1 MEHLPQPSN
10 PILPQI
16 IVPYYC
22 KDEHIFQADDGFTSF
37 PERHS
42 WNKQKLR
49 NLEMEGKAAEQ
60 VLSILQSWLFFGVL
74 KSVINIPF
82 DSSDFVAAEPPLQ
95 RCIITTRSLPELVTK
110 WRAVVLPSEVETAG
124 WTPEQ
129 KTERYRS
136 MIQEAQRIRLIFEE
150 ANMALVSISYAAAR
164 DPIVPQELLLS
175 IEVLLSSLSNSA
187 IFMYGLDNI
196 VSVGS
201 AASIDFE
208 RLGMFAGWCPFILR
222 RMEAVV
228 NSSALY
234 YAGRAAHFSVPRL
247 HGGCT
252 AHRCQSE
259 RVESSKYHIIH
270 CCEENECEFKG
281 PMSARVSSI
290 LDNDDY
296 PILLLDEGSDGS
308 ISLDVIAAKEA
319 PPYVTIS
326 HVWAHGLGNPRE
338 NSMPVCQLRRLRRL
352 VQDCL
357 PQQRVALWIDTLLCP
372 VEGKYCD
379 LAIAKMVPTYRDAQ
393 IVLVLDEGISQASRT
408 LPPLEILLHVAS
420 SMWMQ
425 RLWTLQEGALN
436 RKVILQLS
444 DGQRDYDEILR
455 AVGDNS
461 LVQTCFE
468 TVSREFLNACQT
480 LRLNGIPERP
490 GQNLDFGMW
499 INMLQYR
506 KTSELRDE
514 SLCLATLLGH
524 NLATIVALT
533 PEERLARIYEV
544 QRIFPWNLI
553 FLTHPKMVKDGMK
566 WAPQTYLESSEGY
579 GGTLISAPSHFKA
592 CYLPD
597 FGLVVDLP
605 SFGFRREG
613 RVTMP
618 MMFQDPG
625 TRFVYIVASASSEQ
639 EAEYSPA
646 SLSYWTG
653 EFSLVFQARRNNTSG
668 RSVVAIL
675 MACAEVVQ
683 PTPEMSTA
691 LAGLEDPSQSFQIMH
706 YVQPV
711 IVGSEPRF
719 GRVPHTD
726 DVCHIIESTMPVKR
740 ICVA

>member
-10 PILPQI
+10 PILPQVT
-16 IVPYYC
+16 VPYYC
-22 KDEHIFQADDGFTSF
+22 RDEDIFQADDDFSSF

-49 NLEMEGKAAEQ
+49 NLEFEDKGVDQ
-60 VLSILQSWLFFGVL
+60 VWSILQSWLFFGVL
-74 KSVINIPF
+74 RSVISIPF
-82 DSSDFVAAEPPLQ
+82 DIADFISTDAPSQ
-95 RCIITTRSLPELVTK
+95 RRIITTRSLPELVTK
-110 WRAVVLPSEVETAG
+110 WRASVVPTDLEIAG

-129 KTERYRS
+129 KAERYRT
-136 MIQEAQRIRLIFEE
+136 MMQEAQRIGQIFEE
-150 ANMALVSISYAAAR
+150 ANMALVAISFAAAKN
-164 DPIVPQELLLS
+164 PTVPQELLLS

-187 IFMYGLDNI
+187 VFMYGLDHV

-201 AASIDFE
+201 AAAIDFQ
-208 RLGMFAGWCPFILR
+208 RLGMFADWCPFILR
-222 RMEAVV
+222 RMSAVV

-234 YAGRAAHFSVPRL
+234 YAGRAAHFTVPRL

-252 AHRCQSE
+252 EYRCQSE
-259 RVESSKYHIIH
+259 RVVPSKYHIIH
-270 CCEENECEFKG
+270 CCEGSDCDFKG
-281 PMSARVSSI
+281 PIFDRITSI

-296 PILLLDEGSDGS
+296 PILLLDEGLDGC
-308 ISLDVIAAKEA
+308 ISLDVVAAKEA
-319 PPYVTIS
+319 PPYVVIS

-338 NSMPVCQLRRLRRL
+338 NSMLTCQLRRLRRL

-372 VEGKYCD
+372 VDGKYCD

-393 IVLVLDEGISQASRT
+393 MVLVLDEGISQASRT
-408 LPPLEILLHVAS
+408 LPAVEILLHVAY

-455 AVGDNS
+455 AVGDHH
-461 LVQTCFE
+461 LIQTCFE
-468 TVSREFLNACQT
+468 TVSRELLNACQT
-480 LRLNGIPERP
+480 LRLNGIPESP
-490 GQNLDFGMW
+490 GENLDFGMW

-524 NLATIVALT
+524 DLATIVGLT
-533 PEERLARIYEV
+533 PEKRLAKIYEG
-544 QRIFPWNLI
+544 QRIFPWNVI
-553 FLTHPKMVKDGMK
+553 FSTHPRMVEDGMK
-566 WAPQTYLESSEGY
+566 WAPQTYLESSAGY

-597 FGLVVDLP
+597 IGLVVDLP
-605 SFGFRREG
+605 TFHFRREG
-613 RVTMP
+613 KVTIP
-618 MMFQDPG
+618 MMFQDPN
-625 TRFVYIVASASSEQ
+625 TAYVYIVASASSEY
-639 EAEYSPA
+639 EVEYNPA
-646 SLSYWTG
+646 SLSHWTG
-653 EFSLVFQARRNNTSG
+653 EFCLAFEVRSNNSSG
-668 RSVVAIL
+668 RSVLAIL
-675 MACAEVVQ
+675 MACGELVQ

-691 LAGLEDPSQSFQIMH
+691 LARLEDPSQSFRRMH

-711 IVGSEPRF
+711 VVGSEPRF

-726 DVCHIIESTMPVKR
+726 DVCHIIDSTMPVKR